1 MGMSPVHFQLGI
13 LIASSVV
20 FAATKEALPQP
31 HVVITVKGDVR
42 TIETNAIP
50 NHATGKF
57 PGPGNPNAISAQK
70 FSFKVPVD
78 PKANDKPTKA
88 QGPTTWGIA
97 LNGIPFD
104 PNTAEY
110 WNRDRSNGWNE
121 DLMGAVGKLGADQSN
136 AHVQPE
142 GTYHYHAKPV
152 LLIEALGG
160 DNGRTLLV
168 GYAADGFPIY
178 TANGHKD
185 PKDLKSPVVAL
196 KSSYQLK
203 EGNRPSGTAGPGG
216 KYDGK
221 YTVDW
226 QYVAGKGELDEA
238 NGRFEVTAEYP
249 KGTYVYHMTDT
260 FPYISRMFKGTPDSS
275 FKKGPGTGGARSGG
289 AGGPGGARR
298 GGQGGPPNGRPQ

>member
-70 FSFKVPVD
+70 FSFKVPVN